1 MQKYSSAAETACRKG
16 NYSRDTVNIR
26 HDSSNRD
33 NRNIMDVS
41 SSQNPPESDSR
52 KGSSSRETAT
62 LRDTPATAAGTHN

>member
-1 MQKYSSAAETACRKG
+1 MKA

-26 HDSSNRD
+26 QDSSSRD
-33 NRNIMDVS
+33 NRNIMDVN

-52 KGSSSRETAT
+52 KGCSSRETAA